1 MVLLKFFRWLHDQD
15 NPDIKNRKF
24 PDCMKGVKRLRR
36 KEVSRYKPVDQKES
50 YYPTTA
56 YLDTQTF
63 KITDDELSTRR
74 Q

>member
-1 MVLLKFFRWLHDQD
+1 
-15 NPDIKNRKF
+15 
-24 PDCMKGVKRLRR
+24 MKGVKRLRR